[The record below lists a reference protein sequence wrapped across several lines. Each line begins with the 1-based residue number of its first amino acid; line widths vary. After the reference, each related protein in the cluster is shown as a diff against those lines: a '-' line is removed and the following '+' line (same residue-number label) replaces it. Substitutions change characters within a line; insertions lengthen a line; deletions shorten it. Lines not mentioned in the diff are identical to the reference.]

1 MEMLLVIGVC
11 GAMGRHA
18 GWTIMKRNTLL
29 VIIGLTTVL
38 VGGGL
43 LIAGTSPALAIVLG
57 AIAAFLVFVLWEPPP
72 KHKEFSDADR
82 MKATLRTGGLPE
94 LPLPDRPLKSDK
106 SRRKMRKRR

>member
-1 MEMLLVIGVC
+1 MEMLLVMVVC
-11 GAMGRHA
+11 VAMVRHA

-29 VIIGLTTVL
+29 VIISLTTFL

-43 LIAGTSPALAIVLG
+43 FIAGTSPALAVVLG
-57 AIAAFLVFVLWEPPP
+57 AIAAFFVFVLWNPPQ
-72 KHKEFSDADR
+72 KHKEFSDSDR

-94 LPLPDRPLKSDK
+94 LPLPDIPLRRDK